1 MTQDSGA
8 AEAKSEKSA
17 ADDASRH
24 VASDFRD
31 EAGFRTG
38 ATEAEC
44 RRRSDRRTGFWK
56 SIVYGNFRPRR
67 RESRRSADEHLFW
80 FDWHEPRILY
90 LALGILLLSCTDA
103 LFTLNLISAGASEAN
118 PVMAS
123 MLETGLDAF
132 IVAKITIT
140 SLSVIV
146 LVIVARRT
154 FVGPLNVEHVLQT
167 VFTGYLMLICY
178 EIYMFWYVFD
188 LSISPAWLRLWI
200 GQHLI

>member
-1 MTQDSGA
+1 M
-8 AEAKSEKSA
+8 AKPV
-17 ADDASRH
+17 ADNGNRSI
-24 VASDFRD
+24 ASDQRQRD
-31 EAGFRTG
+31 AIQ
-38 ATEAEC
+38 ADVAEAEC
-44 RRRSDRRTGFWK
+44 RRTGDRRNGSWK

-67 RESRRSADEHLFW
+67 RESRRSADDHFIW

-103 LFTLNLISAGASEAN
+103 LFTLNLINAGADEAN

-123 MLETGLDAF
+123 ILEIGLEAF
-132 IVAKITIT
+132 VAAKITIT

-146 LVIVARRT
+146 LVIAARRT

-178 EIYMFWYVFD
+178 EIYMFWYVFE
-188 LSISPAWLRLWI
+188 LSISPAWLQIWI
-200 GQHLI
+200 SKNIL